1 MKEPQYIKLMWLP
14 ALQKSLLVMED
25 ESVFADRDLTFQI
38 IYQLDLETWHNH
50 FRILYKA
57 WLNGDS
63 EEIYIIQSNINYSII
78 SKIEKL
84 NKKLKDIKLFYWF
97 DVDRSKEENYDF
109 VWKNCPLS
117 NKPLIQLKNVHVNNK
132 FISPKYP
139 IVFPG

>member
-1 MKEPQYIKLMWLP
+1 
-14 ALQKSLLVMED
+14 MED
-25 ESVFADRDLTFQI
+25 ESVFTDRDLMHQI

-63 EEIYIIQSNINYSII
+63 EEIYIVQSNINYKII

-84 NKKLKDIKLFYWF
+84 NKKLKGIKLFYWF
-97 DVDRSKEENYDF
+97 DVDRSKEENYAF
-109 VWKNCPLS
+109 AWKNCPLS
-117 NKPLIQLKNVHVNNK
+117 NKPLIELKNVHVNNK